1 MKIKVMCPSCKEVV
15 DGDDDVFGMYC
26 PICSKEFQIADGYKM
41 YLNVFRHNMENAN
54 EELFLKTNY
63 EKAHLHYVKAFN
75 INQKSIEALL
85 GVVMSNVKMSTI
97 RRCFIQE
104 ATEMIEK
111 NKEIFVINKD
121 NSTTVI
127 KCLNL
132 INRDTDFYT
141 REIRRRLSE
150 NEQFFEEAG
159 LKRYLDALKQTSYFK
174 TFYLGILERI
184 SSSFSKEF
192 IDMPL
197 GIKKDL
203 LIIKAEIDKEHEILP
218 VTSPHP
224 MLEEDSQIDDGIFEN
239 HQKDYQNRNISLVL
253 GIISIIGII
262 VGLSLIFALP
272 TWLIIGVPILGV
284 SLLAFVISLSV
295 FLKKRKIFYKK
306 NQYPFKKDLY

>member
-26 PICSKEFQIADGYKM
+26 PICSKEFQIANGYKL
-41 YLNVFRHNMENAN
+41 YLSVFRNNMSIAS

-63 EKAHLHYVKAFN
+63 EKAHLHYMKAFN

-85 GVVMSNVKMSTI
+85 GVVMSSVKMSTI
-97 RRCFIQE
+97 RKCFIQE
-104 ATEMIEK
+104 AVEMIEK
-111 NKEIFVINKD
+111 NKDIFVINKD
-121 NSTTVI
+121 NSTMVI

-159 LKRYLDALKQTSYFK
+159 LKRYLDALKQTFYFK
-174 TFYLGILERI
+174 AFYLGILEKI

-203 LIIKAEIDKEHEILP
+203 LIIKDEIDKEYEILP
-218 VTSPHP
+218 VSSPHP
-224 MLEEDSQIDDGIFEN
+224 MLEENGQIDDEVFEN
-239 HQKDYQNRNISLVL
+239 HQKDYQNRNASLIF
-253 GIISIIGII
+253 GIISIIGVIAGI
-262 VGLSLIFALP
+262 SLIFAIP
-272 TWLIIGVPILGV
+272 TWLIIGVPVLG
-284 SLLAFVISLSV
+284 ISLIAFALSLFV
-295 FLKKRKIFYKK
+295 FFRTRKIFYKK
-306 NQYPFKKDLY
+306 NQYPFKSDLY